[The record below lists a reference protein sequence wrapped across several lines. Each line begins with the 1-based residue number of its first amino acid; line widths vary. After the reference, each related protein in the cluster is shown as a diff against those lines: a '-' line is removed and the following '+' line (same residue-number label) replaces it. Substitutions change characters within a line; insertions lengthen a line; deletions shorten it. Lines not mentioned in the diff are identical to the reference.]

1 MDSRAIPVIF
11 ILFLQNYVYCLETA
25 IVKVPLTKAKIGDS
39 TIWSCDSENLPLQL
53 CLWEKISQDEDTN
66 FLISF
71 NPTNTRL
78 DSRKGT
84 DQFTY
89 SGDGLAKGE
98 CGLQIKSVTKQDFG
112 KWQCTLFSE
121 TKIYRGNVE
130 LILSEEKSMAEPSQQ
145 LNITNQ
151 QAEFRNLKPSEG
163 FITPIMSRGSV
174 SLIIPPEFR
183 DSRQLPPQNKA
194 KSQLINTPQQRQRPV
209 ITGPVHS
216 NEPQE
221 ISLSSSSTIVGA
233 QVSEVKVESAHLQIK
248 KSKLQTY

>member
-1 MDSRAIPVIF
+1 MDISAIPVIF
-11 ILFLQNYVYCLETA
+11 IILFVRNYVYCLETA
-25 IVKVPLTKAKIGDS
+25 IVKAPLTKAQIGDS

-53 CLWEKISQDEDTN
+53 CLWEKISEDEDSN

-84 DQFTY
+84 DRFSY
-89 SGDGLAKGE
+89 SGEGLTKGE
-98 CGLQIKSVTKQDFG
+98 CGIQLNSVTKEDFG

-130 LILSEEKSMAEPSQQ
+130 LIMSEEKTMLEPSQQ
-145 LNITNQ
+145 LNVTSN

-163 FITPIMSRGSV
+163 FVTPIMSRGSV

-183 DSRQLPPQNKA
+183 DSRQLPPQTKA
-194 KSQLINTPQQRQRPV
+194 KSQLINTPQRQRPV

-221 ISLSSSSTIVGA
+221 ISLSSSSTIVGS

-248 KSKLQTY
+248 KSKL